1 MLQQLIYRTI
11 YNRNINYLLRWFN
24 KGLSPILPASLQLPP
39 SGVIHVKSGEN
50 GFLLDTNQTS
60 YLTQRLFWDG
70 PDAFEYT
77 TLFRQ
82 LIRKVDTFLDVGANI
97 GYYTFLACSENRE
110 IRVWSFEPAEGAY
123 RYLVR
128 NLQLNRA
135 GDQVTVEKL
144 ALSNQTG
151 RITFHEVTNPKYPWL
166 REVLSGESNATTKS
180 LDRDY
185 ATTQVEADTLDA
197 WYRRERIPRLDLI
210 KIDTE
215 GAEVAVLEG
224 GRETLAEQ
232 RPIIICEILFNL
244 NESDIERFMK
254 ELGYTFYLF
263 RDGQLHPADTL
274 IREVDDG
281 IRDCFFVHPD
291 RYPLIAEFVA

>member
-11 YNRNINYLLRWFN
+11 YNRNINYLLRWIN

-39 SGVIHVKSGEN
+39 SGVIHVKSGED

-82 LIRKVDTFLDVGANI
+82 LIRKVDTFLDIGANI
-97 GYYTFLACSENRE
+97 GYYTFLACSENKD
-110 IRVWSFEPAEGAY
+110 IRGWSFEPAEGAH

-128 NLQLNRA
+128 NLQLNRS

-144 ALSNQTG
+144 ALSDHTG
-151 RITFHEVTNPKYPWL
+151 SITFHEVTNPKYPWL
-166 REVLSGESNATTKS
+166 QVGLSVDSNAYTKY
-180 LDRDY
+180 LNRKYDTIRVD
-185 ATTQVEADTLDA
+185 ADAIDIG
-197 WYRRERIPRLDLI
+197 YHRNRIPVLELI

-215 GAEVAVLEG
+215 GAEVAVHEGELEILV
-224 GRETLAEQ
+224 EH
-232 RPIIICEILFNL
+232 RPIII
-244 NESDIERFMK
+244 
-254 ELGYTFYLF
+254 
-263 RDGQLHPADTL
+263 
-274 IREVDDG
+274 
-281 IRDCFFVHPD
+281 
-291 RYPLIAEFVA
+291 